1 MEYIKLKSELIKYH
15 IIDGHYD
22 PNLYDS
28 KAIIENEIIKNE
40 FLEKQKTNSLNLYF
54 ATESINFLFEWQKSI
69 ILNNILEYII
79 KCDSSDKV
87 RKEIEKL
94 RNDLKYPLLLT
105 SIDSV
110 GNAHFFKFFRELEEK
125 VNLVLKLHD
134 DTDGFNLKKNIS
146 SWGLYIE
153 KTVNFDKFDP
163 KLNTI
168 YMFVRSNQPSTKYLN
183 VEITQSYVTLDLF
196 ESIISTLDSLKEGDT
211 IYLVNKLFTSSGFYS
226 LVNLLANMFRKT
238 VNFKYKY
245 LKYKISSLRQD
256 TQFISFTGKCQ
267 KSIEK
272 IKELIDISRKAFDN
286 HQTVV
291 VPSAIRP
298 EIIEDVNER
307 IRIDTLTYN
316 RILNLYG
323 RSSCL
328 EILNLVRINYVSS
341 IVHAEELDLP
351 LTVWA
356 KNPNKYFFDIIKG
369 LEIMAID
376 GYKYLLKDIKISE
389 KINVDYEKNIRQLSE
404 SVYSYV
410 EISNYEQYKNAELFF
425 NNRYKRLNKL
435 LFEKYNININGKYVS
450 RAWNKMIEI
459 LNSTN
464 LLKNYSSVSAFHVCE
479 APGSFIEAIKWY
491 CQQNNISYSWKAQ
504 SLLDSEIKDFYGFI
518 EKTKENWDF
527 GPKNTGDIL
536 DPVNFDY
543 YTKTYKNVNLFVSD
557 CGEKWTPDGN
567 SDELTTK
574 QLEYGL
580 SILSKGGSLIT
591 KSFVNIGKKFMLL
604 LTECYECFEEVYIYK
619 SYINFWSQEIYI
631 CCKNF
636 KGKRSFP
643 SEINEIVLQQFFECC
658 KKVLT
663 FANTYKT
670 FFVYCSFNINILHDN
685 KNIINKII
693 NKLLFK
699 WLDVNIKKLL

>member
-1 MEYIKLKSELIKYH
+1 MEYIKLKPELIKYN
-15 IIDGHYD
+15 IINGLYD

-28 KAIIENEIIKNE
+28 EVILENEIIKNE
-40 FLEKQKTNSLNLYF
+40 FLEKQKPNSLDLFY
-54 ATESINFLFEWQKSI
+54 ATESMNFLFELPKSNI
-69 ILNNILEYII
+69 SNNILEYII

-87 RKEIEKL
+87 LKEIEKL
-94 RNDLKYPLLLT
+94 RNDLKYPLLLP
-105 SIDSV
+105 SIDSI
-110 GNAHFFKFFRELEEK
+110 GNLHFFKFFRELEEK
-125 VNLVLKLHD
+125 VNLVLKLHED
-134 DTDGFNLKKNIS
+134 LDSFNLKKNIDNWKS
-146 SWGLYIE
+146 YIN
-153 KTVNFDKFDP
+153 KTVNFDKFDTNL
-163 KLNTI
+163 KTI
-168 YMFVRSNQPSTKYLN
+168 YMFVLSRGRSYKYLN
-183 VEITQSYVTLDLF
+183 EDKTQNYVTLHLF
-196 ESIISTLDSLKEGDT
+196 ESIISALDSLSEGDN
-211 IYLVNKLFTSSGFYS
+211 IYLVNIVFHNSCGYS
-226 LVNLLANMFRKT
+226 LVNLLANMFKKT
-238 VNFKYKY
+238 TDFKYKC
-245 LKYKISSLRQD
+245 LKYKINSLRQD

-272 IKELIDISRKAFDN
+272 IKELINISRKAFDN
-286 HQTVV
+286 NQTVV
-291 VPSAIRP
+291 VPSAIKP

-307 IRIDTLTYN
+307 IRIDTLFYN
-316 RILNLYG
+316 QILNLYKN
-323 RSSCL
+323 SSCL
-328 EILNLVRINYVSS
+328 EILNLVRINYLSS

-351 LTVWA
+351 ITVWA
-356 KNPNKYFFDIIKG
+356 KNRNKYFFDIIKG

-376 GYKYLLKDIKISE
+376 GYKYLLKDIKTSNKISA
-389 KINVDYEKNIRQLSE
+389 DYDKNIRQLSE

-435 LFEKYNININGKYVS
+435 LFEKYNININGKSVS

-459 LNSTN
+459 LNSTK
-464 LLKNYSSVSAFHVCE
+464 LLKNYSSISAFHVCE
-479 APGSFIEAIKWY
+479 APGAFIEAITWY
-491 CQQNNISYSWKAQ
+491 CKQNNISYSWKAQ

-518 EKTKENWDF
+518 EKTKDNWDF
-527 GPKNTGDIL
+527 GPKNTGNIL

-580 SILSKGGSLIT
+580 SVLSKGGSLIT

-643 SEINEIVLQQFFECC
+643 SEINENVLQQFLDCS

-670 FFVYCSFNINILHDN
+670 FFVYCSFNINILYDN
-685 KNIINKII
+685 KNMINKII